1 VAAGRSGRTS
11 QLQASGG
18 RSRRHVVGTGVVVA
32 WLLAAGGTLL
42 AGRRVAGGGWLA
54 LHLVLLGAVTN
65 AIVEWSEHFAA
76 ALLHAPT
83 SPDRLVWARLGLLNL
98 AVVAVLAGVHGDR
111 PGLVA
116 AGAGLLGV
124 VVAGHAW
131 LLGSWLR
138 RGLGVRGRLGD
149 TVWFYLAGSGA
160 LLGGVGLGVMLSAG
174 TGSADSYRVLRL
186 AHAHLNVL
194 GWIGLAVVGTLF
206 TLWPTVLRTRM
217 VPHLSV
223 AARWAFL
230 LCVGGLAATVGGLLL
245 QQRGLALAGLA
256 AYLAGLGAALVP
268 FVATIRQRQ
277 PQSGAAW
284 ALLAGLVWLLV
295 AVTVDLAW
303 LATVDRVVDLDE
315 HVGRLVP
322 AISVGFGLQMVTGA
336 LSFLLPVMLG
346 RGALGNR
353 RLTRLLE
360 LAWPARL
367 AAVNLGVALRT
378 FGPATG
384 WTVPVAWWLI
394 GLGIGW
400 FVLLAVAAMVAAR
413 AAQRVTEAG

>member
-1 VAAGRSGRTS
+1 M
-11 QLQASGG
+11 
-18 RSRRHVVGTGVVVA
+18 VA
-32 WLLAAGGTLL
+32 WLLSAGGTLL

-65 AIVEWSEHFAA
+65 AIVQWSEHFAA
-76 ALLHAPT
+76 SLLHAPA
-83 SPDRLVWARLGLLNL
+83 SPDRVVWARVGLLNL
-98 AVVAVLAGVHGDR
+98 AVVAVLAGVQGDR
-111 PGLVA
+111 PRLVA

-160 LLGGVGLGVMLSAG
+160 LMGGVGLGVMLSAG
-174 TGSADSYRVLRL
+174 TGSADSYRALRL

-217 VPHLSV
+217 VAHLSV
-223 AARWAFL
+223 AARWVFL
-230 LCVGGLAATVGGLLL
+230 LCLGGLAATVGGLLL

-268 FVATIRQRQ
+268 FVATMRQRQ

-284 ALLAGLVWLLV
+284 AL
-295 AVTVDLAW
+295 
-303 LATVDRVVDLDE
+303 
-315 HVGRLVP
+315 
-322 AISVGFGLQMVTGA
+322 
-336 LSFLLPVMLG
+336 
-346 RGALGNR
+346 
-353 RLTRLLE
+353 
-360 LAWPARL
+360 L

-400 FVLLAVAAMVAAR
+400 FVLLAVAAMIATRVAH
-413 AAQRVTEAG
+413 RVTEAG